1 MTQPYSS
8 PIMRQALGDALRPG
22 GLQSTLQLL
31 ELAPLPANSL
41 VLDAGCGPGKT
52 AALLLSHKGS
62 RIIALDR
69 DSTLLAQAGQAAAA
83 IAAVQ
88 GDVAALPIA
97 SESLDAVFCE
107 CVLALLHKPE
117 MALAEFHRTL
127 KPGGRLYYSD
137 MTAQGGSGCPDT
149 SPKASCLDG
158 PEDLESLRQRLLDL
172 GFSVMAEKDQTRL
185 LRETAGRLIFEF
197 GSLDLFWQAVLGQS
211 GCRNGC
217 STNRPGFRPGYV
229 AFLCRKETSYV

>member
-1 MTQPYSS
+1 MPQPYSS

-22 GLQSTLQLL
+22 GLHSTLQLL

-52 AALLLSHKGS
+52 AALLQSQMGS
-62 RIIALDR
+62 RVIALDR
-69 DSTLLAQAGQAAAA
+69 SSTLLAQAGQTAAA

-88 GDVAALPIA
+88 GDLAALPIA

-107 CVLALLHKPE
+107 CVLALLDKPE

-127 KPGGRLYYSD
+127 KPGGRMYYSD
-137 MTAQGGSGCPDT
+137 MTAQRGST
-149 SPKASCLDG
+149 SMESPRKTSCLDG
-158 PEDLESLRQRLLDL
+158 PDDLDSLRQRLLDL

-197 GSLDLFWQAVLGQS
+197 GSLELFWQAVLGQS